1 MTKWYVC
8 VDCGYAHEGDEA
20 PEHCPACGSFDFE
33 LETDND

>member
-8 VDCGYAHEGDEA
+8 VDCGYAHEGVEA
-20 PEHCPACGSFDFE
+20 PEHCPACGSSDFE

>member
-20 PEHCPACGSFDFE
+20 PDNCPECGALDFE
-33 LETDND
+33 LENEND